1 MARLP
6 RSLAGGVI
14 AGPATLGPVPVE
26 VPELAYAR
34 PSTELRDV
42 GNPEQ
47 VELRLEP
54 GAPEG
59 QRSLRVR
66 RGPTEIALHFPIPT
80 PEVSGVAGLR
90 HEAAPG
96 IWVVHWPLDDAECVA
111 LAETRPE
118 VVVLGNAR
126 NLWREGEPFVR
137 AVGEIRNRLGGGP
150 LLWTPRVGLPHRL
163 AFLAWAGIDI
173 VDTTEGLWQ
182 SAQGAFADIDL
193 GSVSAKVV
201 RESRSCPCPSCGS
214 DPPGGFAEH
223 TEYLYRWEHA
233 RVRAAIRDGRLRELV
248 EARLTAE
255 PGLAEMLRYGDRL
268 WAALLEERTPVVD
281 RTHRNYVLA
290 ESRRRPEVRRF
301 IARLLDR
308 YEPPPSKRVLL
319 LVPCSRTKP
328 YRNSPSHRRF
338 ARAWEA
344 LAHAPL
350 VHVVSVSSPLGL
362 VPRELEDVYPARHY
376 DVPVT
381 GQWDTD
387 ERAVVR
393 AALDRLLAR
402 GNYRQAILHLD
413 PREYSFLADAVP
425 GRLRPRWTIEDERTT
440 SVEAIAQ
447 LRAALAGADFG
458 DDPPVVG
465 TLGAV
470 KEGLESLA
478 CFQFGS
484 PAARLLFAP
493 PTRLEGRP
501 WRQRLADGKH
511 TDLATWSE
519 ERGLFQLTVVG
530 GARILPTRT
539 LWVEV
544 DPGLTLAGDL
554 FTPGVRASDPGIRTG
569 DAVVLVRS
577 GALLGV
583 GEAALPGRLMTEL
596 PRGLAVRVRHRVP
609 TRESPSL
616 TAPPTGQ

>member
-1 MARLP
+1 MTRIP
-6 RSLAGGVI
+6 RSLAGGAI
-14 AGPATLGPVPVE
+14 AGPATFGPVPIE

-34 PSTELRDV
+34 PSGERRDSGDPEMAELRAEASTVD
-42 GNPEQ
+42 GH
-47 VELRLEP
+47 
-54 GAPEG
+54 
-59 QRSLRVR
+59 RSLRVG

-80 PEVSGVAGLR
+80 PEVSGVPGLR
-90 HEAAPG
+90 HEAAAG
-96 IWVVHWPLDDAECVA
+96 IWVVHWPLAEAECVA
-111 LAETRPE
+111 LAEAHPE
-118 VVVLGNAR
+118 AVILGNAR

-137 AVGEIRNRLGGGP
+137 AVAEIRNRLGGGP

-182 SAQGAFADIDL
+182 SAQGTFADIDF
-193 GSVSAKVV
+193 GTASAQTV
-201 RESRSCPCPSCGS
+201 RESRSCPCPSCS
-214 DPPGGFAEH
+214 SNPPGGFAEH
-223 TEYLYRWEHA
+223 SEYLYRWEHA

-255 PGLAEMLRYGDRL
+255 PGLAEMLRYGDRH
-268 WAALLEERTPVVD
+268 WAGLLEERTPVVGST
-281 RTHRNYVLA
+281 RRNYVLA

-301 IARLLDR
+301 IARILDR

-338 ARAWEA
+338 ARAWEG
-344 LAHAPL
+344 LPHTPL

-381 GQWDTD
+381 GQWEAD
-387 ERAVVR
+387 ERGMVR

-402 GNYRQAILHLD
+402 GNYRQVVLHLD

-425 GRLRPRWTIEDERTT
+425 GRLRPRWTIDDDRTT

-447 LRAALAGADFG
+447 LRAALAGADVG
-458 DDPPVVG
+458 ENPAAVG
-465 TLGAV
+465 TLGVV

-484 PAARLLFAP
+484 EAGRLLFAP

-519 ERGLFQLTVVG
+519 ERGLFQLTVAG
-530 GARILPTRT
+530 GARILPART

-569 DAVVLVRS
+569 DAVVLLHS
-577 GALLGV
+577 GVLLGV
-583 GEAALPGRLMTEL
+583 GEATLPGRLMTEL

-609 TRESPSL
+609 TPARSSL
-616 TAPPTGQ
+616 AAPPTGQ